1 MAALEKVRPMRADRA
16 LQRQLAYM
24 RGLAEEWAD
33 SEEQVT
39 ADIADKAR
47 RVRAVLETV
56 RPIRAS
62 DRVLEVGSGG
72 TGIVFGWEGENAVGV
87 DPLADHLRKLFP
99 WQQKSPVPTIAAGGE
114 ELPFKDA
121 EFDIVLSD
129 NVIDHA
135 RDPQKILVEIARVLK
150 PGGLFYFTVHVH
162 HPFYHYTSLAYGLWR
177 HLGLPGEIGA
187 FADHTVHLTVG
198 AAEQLFNG
206 LPFKIVRSRVDMDLA
221 REQAARPRHLADRLK
236 RVFFKNATFEAIAVR
251 DPAAAG
257 DALPPLR

>member
-1 MAALEKVRPMRADRA
+1 MRADRA
-16 LQRQLAYM
+16 LQRQLDYM

-33 SEEQVT
+33 SEAQVT
-39 ADIADKAR
+39 SDIADKAR

-56 RPIRAS
+56 RPIKAT

-72 TGIVFGWEGENAVGV
+72 TGIVFGWGGDNVVGV
-87 DPLADHLRKLFP
+87 DPLADHLRELFP
-99 WQQKSPVPTIAAGGE
+99 WQRKSTVPTLAAGGE
-114 ELPFKDA
+114 ELPFKDG
-121 EFDIVLSD
+121 EFDFVLSD

-198 AAEQLFNG
+198 AAAQLFKD
-206 LPFKIVRSRVDMDLA
+206 LPFHIVTRRVDMELA
-221 REQAARPRHLADRLK
+221 RQQAAQPRHLADRLK
-236 RVFFKNATFEAIAVR
+236 RIFFKNATFEAIAVR
-251 DPAAAG
+251 DGAAQG
-257 DALPPLR
+257 DAVSALR